1 MEDLTNTQAHRNLEG
16 STARGTT
23 LTKLLGILAMAVTF
37 LGMLLI
43 TWWLFFWP
51 KAATIYE
58 IENLTPTVT
67 PTGAAPARRDG
78 VVRMWV
84 HLESSLDPACLI
96 GTQYF
101 IRFSD
106 NTLAKVPGL
115 RVTTEGAVKDAIY
128 EAVVPL
134 GSPPG
139 MASFYIREAFSCGI
153 RTEVVETPEV
163 KFLVLEERK

>member
-23 LTKLLGILAMAVTF
+23 LTKLL
-37 LGMLLI
+37 
-43 TWWLFFWP
+43 
-51 KAATIYE
+51 
-58 IENLTPTVT
+58 
-67 PTGAAPARRDG
+67 
-78 VVRMWV
+78 
-84 HLESSLDPACLI
+84 
-96 GTQYF
+96 
-101 IRFSD
+101 
-106 NTLAKVPGL
+106 GL